1 VTWCL
6 TTTHA
11 CVYRGCHIRLLAQ
24 ASIRRGIEEILRIG
38 GDFLERK
45 FKRNITSLEGI
56 FRFVSEAFNHYGIDR
71 FYEPAIRL
79 VVEELFTNLVKYNRR
94 TVTDISITIDRKEKQ
109 LVLTMTDHGAED
121 FDITKT
127 EDVDITK
134 PLEERT
140 PGGLG
145 IHLVKKMADALE
157 YRYSDGES
165 RVTFIKNLER

>member
-1 VTWCL
+1 M
-6 TTTHA
+6 H
-11 CVYRGCHIRLLAQ
+11 
-24 ASIRRGIEEILRIG
+24 RGIEENPRIG

-45 FKRNITSLEGI
+45 FKRHITSLDGI
-56 FRFVSEAFNHYGIDR
+56 FRFVSEAFAHCGINR

-94 TVTDISITIDRKEKQ
+94 TVTDISIMIDKKQKQ
-109 LVLTMTDHGAED
+109 LILTMTDHGAED

-127 EDVDITK
+127 KEVDITK
-134 PLEERT
+134 PLDERT